1 MTTHQLRI
9 ESGLTYSALFL
20 SILMA
25 SSSLYASEATTAGS
39 VSTVTKKVVEKAA
52 EEKKTETSPTKVPFT
67 GQSNNNLFP
76 LKSHHVRQ
84 GAGRFGEN
92 RNGRS
97 HGGVDIGYADVNKQ
111 AEKMVAINNGK
122 VHISGGNNMN
132 ALVITLDNGDQIAYL
147 HNQTN
152 LVKKGERVT
161 RGQNVAIMGNTGTGP
176 VHLHFSYAVPN
187 KRAFAHHLKSDNVA
201 NSYKGSS
208 SLKALMNKGHD
219 FTSKQMSLTNP
230 APYLPEDILFV
241 FSSKGHEDRAM
252 NPYLGNTMR
261 TQWNALYSG
270 VTGTTLQVPGCIQ
283 IRTGCSK
290 VIHGKKFPKVALA
303 GGQVGNM
310 DAYAAAN
317 TAIAQGMA
325 DGSIPAEMANQDYVS
340 PSDLARYMTPRTIF
354 GGNAEEV
361 AIDTGDFNLSPS
373 EQITKLGL
381 SRFGNAEWA
390 KNLSAMSMRGMLTEY
405 LNMTTAN
412 NYLTKEQYKQQ
423 ERIEALMA
431 AYVAQRAQRFSGY
444 IDRAY
449 AATEEA
455 RVNAA
460 ISDMPLET
468 LFSEEFDFTA
478 VHDSDDFSH
487 ILASA
492 KGDVPRVCKGG
503 INRHTNLQKHPD
515 LLPAIERLALKHG
528 FNPNDLA
535 AVIGFESGGFN
546 PKGMNPEASATGLM
560 QWTRRGIADISQSLF
575 QKVGLYPKYA
585 PTKNTKGHWGFG
597 STTDS
602 HRNTIL
608 KMSVTEQM
616 ALGDAYLQVKVA
628 QNKRWRNEYGN
639 IALKD
644 IRHIYPLVLGSDTYI
659 RPSNNYE
666 KNKGMDT
673 NKDGKI
679 TPAEAATSPKFHPYL
694 CQYFPKYP

>member
-1 MTTHQLRI
+1 MTTHQLSI
-9 ESGLTYSALFL
+9 GNGLKFSTLFL

-25 SSSLYASEATTAGS
+25 SSSLYASDAPTTGA

-52 EEKKTETSPTKVPFT
+52 EEKKTESAPNRVQFS

-76 LKSHHVRQ
+76 LQSHSVRQ

-97 HGGVDIGYADVNKQ
+97 HGGVDINYANANNKN
-111 AEKMVAINNGK
+111 EKMVAINNGK
-122 VHISGGNNMN
+122 VTFIGGSMN
-132 ALVITLDNGDQIAYL
+132 ALRITLDNGDQIAYL
-147 HNQTN
+147 HNQSN
-152 LVKKGERVT
+152 LVKMGQKVV
-161 RGQNVAIMGNTGTGP
+161 RGQNVAVMGNAGTGP
-176 VHLHFSYAVPN
+176 VHLHFSYAVPKN
-187 KRAFAHHLKSDNVA
+187 RAFSHHLQAQNVA

-208 SLKALMNKGHD
+208 SLKALINQSGDYTTK
-219 FTSKQMSLTNP
+219 TVSLTNP
-230 APYLPEDILFV
+230 APYLPEDVLFI
-241 FSSKGHEDRAM
+241 FGSAADNSM

-270 VTGTTLQVPGCIQ
+270 VTGTTLQVPSCIQ
-283 IRTGCSK
+283 TRGGCTK

-303 GGQVGNM
+303 GGNVGNM

-340 PSDLARYMTPRTIF
+340 PADLSRYMSPRTIF
-354 GGNAEEV
+354 GGSAEEV

-381 SRFGNAEWA
+381 SRFGNEEWA

-405 LNMTTAN
+405 LNLTTAN

-431 AYVAQRAQRFSGY
+431 AYVAQRAQRFAGY

-460 ISDMPLET
+460 VSDIPLEK
-468 LFSEEFDFTA
+468 LFTENFDYTS
-478 VHDSDDFSH
+478 VTDSDDFSQ

-492 KGDVPRVCKGG
+492 KGEVPRVCKGG
-503 INRHTNLQKHPD
+503 INQHRNLQKYPE
-515 LLPAIERLALKHG
+515 LLPAIERLALKFG

-546 PKGMNPEASATGLM
+546 PKGMNPQASATGLM
-560 QWTRRGIADISQSLF
+560 QWTRMGIADISQSLY

-585 PTKNTKGHWGFG
+585 PTKNKQGHWGFG
-597 STTDS
+597 STTES
-602 HRNTIL
+602 HRTTIL
-608 KMSVTEQM
+608 NMSVIEQL
-616 ALGDAYLQVKVA
+616 ALGEAYMTVKIN
-628 QNKRWRNEYGN
+628 QNKRWSSEYGN

-644 IRHIYPLVLGSDTYI
+644 IRHIYPLVLGSATYI
-659 RPSNNYE
+659 SPSDNYRR
-666 KNKGMDT
+666 NKGMDT
-673 NKDGKI
+673 NGDGKI
-679 TPAEAATSPKFHPYL
+679 TPAEAATSPKFYPYL

>member
-9 ESGLTYSALFL
+9 GSGLKYSSLFL

-25 SSSLYASEATTAGS
+25 STSPHASQSSTGA
-39 VSTVTKKVVEKAA
+39 VSTVTKKVVEKAK
-52 EEKKTETSPTKVPFT
+52 EEKKTEKAPNTVPFT

-76 LKSHHVRQ
+76 LQTHSVRQ

-97 HGGVDIGYADVNKQ
+97 HGGVDINYASANKKN
-111 AEKMVAINNGK
+111 EKMVAINNGRV
-122 VHISGGNNMN
+122 VHIGGSMN
-132 ALVITLDNGDQIAYL
+132 ALTIALDNGDQIAYL

-152 LVKKGERVT
+152 LVKNGQRVT
-161 RGQNVAIMGNTGTGP
+161 RGQDVAIMGNHGTGP

-187 KRAFAHHLKSDNVA
+187 KRAFAHHLQASTMENA
-201 NSYKGSS
+201 YKGSS
-208 SLKALMNKGHD
+208 SLKALINNGHD

-230 APYLPEDILFV
+230 APYLPEDVLFI
-241 FSSKGHEDRAM
+241 FGSAADKSM

-261 TQWNALYSG
+261 TQWNALYSS
-270 VTGTTLQVPGCIQ
+270 VTGTTLQVPSCIKT
-283 IRTGCSK
+283 RGGCSK

-325 DGSIPAEMANQDYVS
+325 EGSIPAEMANQDYVS
-340 PSDLARYMTPRTIF
+340 PADLSRYMTPRTIF
-354 GGNAEEV
+354 GGSAEEV
-361 AIDTGDFNLSPS
+361 ALDTGDFNLSPS

-381 SRFGNAEWA
+381 SRFGNEEWA

-460 ISDMPLET
+460 VSDMPLEK
-468 LFSEEFDFTA
+468 LFSEEFDYST
-478 VHDSDDFSH
+478 VTDSEDFSQ

-492 KGDVPRVCKGG
+492 KGEVPRVCKGG
-503 INRHTNLQKHPD
+503 ISQHHKLKQYPD
-515 LLPAIERLALKHG
+515 LLPEIERVALKFG
-528 FNPNDLA
+528 FNPNDMA

-546 PKGMNPEASATGLM
+546 PQGKNPVASATGLM
-560 QWTRRGIADISQSLF
+560 QWTRMGIADISQAMF
-575 QKVGLYPKYA
+575 EKVGLYPKYA

-597 STTDS
+597 TTTES
-602 HRNTIL
+602 HRKTIL
-608 KMSVTEQM
+608 GMSVKEQM
-616 ALGDAYLQVKVA
+616 ALGEAYLTVKVA

-644 IRHIYPLVLGSDTYI
+644 IRHLYPLVLGSETYI
-659 RPSNNYE
+659 APSANYQ

-673 NKDGKI
+673 NGDGKI
-679 TPAEAATSPKFHPYL
+679 TPAEAATSPKFYPYL

>member
-1 MTTHQLRI
+1 M
-9 ESGLTYSALFL
+9 ENGLKFSTIFL
-20 SILMA
+20 SILTA
-25 SSSLYASEATTAGS
+25 SSSLYASAAPTTGS
-39 VSTVTKKVVEKAA
+39 VSTVTQKVVEKAA
-52 EEKKTETSPTKVPFT
+52 AEKKTETAPTKVPFT

-76 LKSHHVRQ
+76 LQTHSVRQ

-97 HGGVDIGYADVNKQ
+97 HGGVDINYANANKKN
-111 AEKMVAINNGK
+111 EKMVAINSGK
-122 VHISGGNNMN
+122 VTLQGGNSMN
-132 ALVITLDNGDQIAYL
+132 ALVITLDNGDQISYL

-152 LVKKGERVT
+152 LVKVGQRVA
-161 RGQNVAIMGNTGTGP
+161 RGQDVAIMGNSGTGP

-208 SLKALMNKGHD
+208 SLKALINNGHD
-219 FTSKQMSLTNP
+219 FTNKQMSLTNP
-230 APYLPEDILFV
+230 APYLPEDALFI
-241 FSSKGHEDRAM
+241 FGSAADQAM

-283 IRTGCSK
+283 TRGGCTK
-290 VIHGKKFPKVALA
+290 PIHGKKFPKVALA

-340 PSDLARYMTPRTIF
+340 PADLSRYMTPRTIF

-444 IDRAY
+444 VDRAY

-460 ISDMPLET
+460 VSDMPLEQ
-468 LFSEEFDFTA
+468 LFTEDFDYA
-478 VHDSDDFSH
+478 SVSNSDDFSQ

-492 KGDVPRVCKGG
+492 KGAVPRVCKGG
-503 INRHTNLQKHPD
+503 IGQHRKLQQYPD
-515 LLPAIERLALKHG
+515 LLPAIERVALQFG

-546 PKGMNPEASATGLM
+546 PRGMNPNASATGLM
-560 QWTRRGIADISQSLF
+560 QWTRMGIADISQSLY

-585 PTKNTKGHWGFG
+585 PTKNKSGHWGFG
-597 STTDS
+597 STLES
-602 HRNTIL
+602 HRNKIL
-608 KMSVTEQM
+608 SMSVTEQM
-616 ALGDAYLQVKVA
+616 ALGEAYMTVKVA

-644 IRHIYPLVLGSDTYI
+644 IRHLYPLVLGSATYI
-659 RPSNNYE
+659 SPSEQYRINR
-666 KNKGMDT
+666 GMDT
-673 NKDGKI
+673 NGDGRI
-679 TPAEAATSPKFHPYL
+679 TPAEAATSPKFYPYL

>member
-1 MTTHQLRI
+1 MTTHQLSI
-9 ESGLTYSALFL
+9 GSGLKFSTLFL
-20 SILMA
+20 SIFIA
-25 SSSLYASEATTAGS
+25 SSSLYAAENTTSS
-39 VSTVTKKVVEKAA
+39 VNTVTKKVVEKAK
-52 EEKKTETSPTKVPFT
+52 EEKKTEKAPNTVPFT

-76 LKSHHVRQ
+76 LQTHSVRQ

-97 HGGVDIGYADVNKQ
+97 HGGVDIGYASANKKN
-111 AEKMVAINNGK
+111 EKMVAINSGK
-122 VHISGGNNMN
+122 VTLRGGNSMN
-132 ALVITLDNGDQIAYL
+132 ALVITLDNGDQISYL

-152 LVKKGERVT
+152 LVKMGQRVA
-161 RGQNVAIMGNTGTGP
+161 RGQDVAIMGNSGTGP

-187 KRAFAHHLKSDNVA
+187 KRAFAHHLKSNNVA

-208 SLKALMNKGHD
+208 SLKALINNGHD
-219 FTSKQMSLTNP
+219 FTNKQMSLTNP
-230 APYLPEDILFV
+230 APYLPEDVLFI
-241 FSSKGHEDRAM
+241 FGSAADQAM

-283 IRTGCSK
+283 TRGGCTK

-340 PSDLARYMTPRTIF
+340 PADLSRYMTPRTIF

-361 AIDTGDFNLSPS
+361 ALDTGDFNLSPS

-381 SRFGNAEWA
+381 SRFGNQEWA

-412 NYLTKEQYKQQ
+412 NFLTKEQYKQQ

-460 ISDMPLET
+460 VSDMPLEK
-468 LFSEEFDFTA
+468 LFSEEFDYST
-478 VHDSDDFSH
+478 VHDSEDFSQ

-492 KGDVPRVCKGG
+492 KGEVPRVCKGG
-503 INRHTNLQKHPD
+503 ISQHHKLKQYPD
-515 LLPAIERLALKHG
+515 LLPEIERVALKFG
-528 FNPNDLA
+528 FNPNDMA
-535 AVIGFESGGFN
+535 AVIGLESGGFN
-546 PKGMNPEASATGLM
+546 PQGKNPETSATGLL
-560 QWTRRGIADISQSLF
+560 QWTRMGIADITPAMYE
-575 QKVGLYPKYA
+575 KVGLYPKYG
-585 PTKNTKGHWGFG
+585 PTKSTKGWWGFG
-597 STTDS
+597 TNTES
-602 HRNTIL
+602 HRKTIL
-608 KMSVTEQM
+608 GMSVKEQM
-616 ALGDAYLQVKVA
+616 ALGEAYLTVKVA

-639 IALKD
+639 LALKD
-644 IRHIYPLVLGSDTYI
+644 IRHLYPLVLGSETYI
-659 RPSNNYE
+659 DPSANYQ
-666 KNKGMDT
+666 KNSGMDT
-673 NKDGKI
+673 NGDGKI
-679 TPAEAATSPKFHPYL
+679 TPAEAATSPKFHKYL

>member
-1 MTTHQLRI
+1 MTTHQLSI
-9 ESGLTYSALFL
+9 GSGLKFSTLFL
-20 SILMA
+20 SIFIA
-25 SSSLYASEATTAGS
+25 SSSLYAAENTTSS
-39 VSTVTKKVVEKAA
+39 VNTVTKKVVEKAA
-52 EEKKTETSPTKVPFT
+52 EEKKTEKAPTTVPFT

-76 LKSHHVRQ
+76 LQTHSVRQ

-97 HGGVDIGYADVNKQ
+97 HGGVDINYATANKKN
-111 AEKMVAINNGK
+111 EKMVAINNGK
-122 VHISGGNNMN
+122 VAFRGGTMN

-147 HNQTN
+147 HNQSN
-152 LVKKGERVT
+152 LVKVGQRVA
-161 RGQNVAIMGNTGTGP
+161 RGQDVAIMGNSGTGP

-208 SLKALMNKGHD
+208 SLKALINNGHD
-219 FTSKQMSLTNP
+219 YTNKQMSLTNP
-230 APYLPEDILFV
+230 APYLPEDVLFI
-241 FSSKGHEDRAM
+241 FGSAADQAM

-283 IRTGCSK
+283 TRGGCTK

-340 PSDLARYMTPRTIF
+340 PADLSRYMTPRTIF

-361 AIDTGDFNLSPS
+361 ALDTGDFNLSPS

-381 SRFGNAEWA
+381 SRFGNEEWG

-444 IDRAY
+444 VDRAY

-460 ISDMPLET
+460 VSDMPLER
-468 LFSEEFDFTA
+468 LFTEDFDYTTVTDSE
-478 VHDSDDFSH
+478 DFSQ

-492 KGDVPRVCKGG
+492 KGEVPRVCKGG
-503 INRHTNLQKHPD
+503 IAQHRKLQQYPD
-515 LLPAIERLALKHG
+515 LLPAIERVALKFG

-546 PKGMNPEASATGLM
+546 PRGMNPNASATGLM
-560 QWTRRGIADISQSLF
+560 QWTRMGIADISQSLF

-585 PTKNTKGHWGFG
+585 PSKDKKGHWGFG
-597 STTDS
+597 TTTES

-608 KMSVTEQM
+608 SMSVTEQM
-616 ALGDAYLQVKVA
+616 SLGEAYLTVKVA

-644 IRHIYPLVLGSDTYI
+644 IRHLYPLVLGSATYVS
-659 RPSNNYE
+659 PSEQYRINR
-666 KNKGMDT
+666 GMDT
-673 NKDGKI
+673 NGDGKI
-679 TPAEAATSPKFHPYL
+679 TPAEAATSPKFYPYL

>member
-1 MTTHQLRI
+1 MTTHQLSI
-9 ESGLTYSALFL
+9 ENGLKFSTLFL

-25 SSSLYASEATTAGS
+25 SSSLFASDASTGA
-39 VSTVTKKVVEKAA
+39 VSTVTKKVVQKTA
-52 EEKKTETSPTKVPFT
+52 EEKKTETAPNTVPFT

-76 LKSHHVRQ
+76 LQTHSIRQ

-97 HGGVDIGYADVNKQ
+97 HGGVDINYASANKKN
-111 AEKMVAINNGK
+111 EKMVAINSGK
-122 VHISGGNNMN
+122 VAYKGGTMN
-132 ALVITLDNGDQIAYL
+132 ALVISLDNGDQISYL
-147 HNQTN
+147 HNQSN
-152 LVKKGERVT
+152 LVKVGQRVA
-161 RGQNVAIMGNTGTGP
+161 RGQDVALMGNSGTGP

-187 KRAFAHHLKSDNVA
+187 KRAFSHHLQSDNVA
-201 NSYKGSS
+201 KSYQGSS
-208 SLKALMNKGHD
+208 SLKALINKGND
-219 FTSKQMSLTNP
+219 YTSKQLSLTNP
-230 APYLPEDILFV
+230 APYLPEDVLFI
-241 FSSKGHEDRAM
+241 FGSAADNAM

-270 VTGTTLQVPGCIQ
+270 VTGTSLQVPSCIQ
-283 IRTGCSK
+283 TRGGCTK

-303 GGQVGNM
+303 GGKVGNM

-340 PSDLARYMTPRTIF
+340 PADLSRYMTPRTIF
-354 GGNAEEV
+354 GGSAEEV
-361 AIDTGDFNLSPS
+361 ALDTGDFNLSPS
-373 EQITKLGL
+373 EQITKLGM
-381 SRFGNAEWA
+381 SRFGNEEWA

-423 ERIEALMA
+423 ERIEALLA

-444 IDRAY
+444 VDRAY

-460 ISDMPLET
+460 VSDMPLER
-468 LFSEEFDFTA
+468 LFTEDFDYSTVTDSE
-478 VHDSDDFSH
+478 DFSQ

-492 KGDVPRVCKGG
+492 KGEVPRVCKGG
-503 INRHTNLQKHPD
+503 ISQHRKLQQYPD
-515 LLPAIERLALKHG
+515 LLPAIERVALKFG

-546 PKGMNPEASATGLM
+546 PKGMNPNASATGLM
-560 QWTRRGIADISQSLF
+560 QWTRMGIADISQSLYE
-575 QKVGLYPKYA
+575 KVGLYPKYA
-585 PTKNTKGHWGFG
+585 PTKNKQGHWGFG
-597 STTDS
+597 STLDS
-602 HRNTIL
+602 HRNKIL
-608 KMSVTEQM
+608 SMSVTEQM
-616 ALGDAYLQVKVA
+616 ALGEAYMTVKMA
-628 QNKRWRNEYGN
+628 QNKRWRSEYGH

-644 IRHIYPLVLGSDTYI
+644 IRHLYPLVLGSATYVS
-659 RPSNNYE
+659 PSEQYRINR
-666 KNKGMDT
+666 GMDT
-673 NKDGKI
+673 NGDGKI
-679 TPAEAATSPKFHPYL
+679 TPAEAATSPKFYPYL

>member
-1 MTTHQLRI
+1 MTTHQLSI
-9 ESGLTYSALFL
+9 GSGLKFSTLFL
-20 SILMA
+20 SIFIA
-25 SSSLYASEATTAGS
+25 SSSLYAAENTTSS
-39 VSTVTKKVVEKAA
+39 VNTVTKKVVEKAA
-52 EEKKTETSPTKVPFT
+52 EEKKTEKAPTTVPFT

-76 LKSHHVRQ
+76 LQTHSVRQ

-97 HGGVDIGYADVNKQ
+97 HGGVDINYATANKKN
-111 AEKMVAINNGK
+111 EKMVAINDGK
-122 VHISGGNNMN
+122 VTFRGGTMN

-147 HNQTN
+147 HNQSN
-152 LVKKGERVT
+152 LVKVGQRVT
-161 RGQNVAIMGNTGTGP
+161 RGQDVAIMGNSGTGP

-208 SLKALMNKGHD
+208 SLKALINNGHD
-219 FTSKQMSLTNP
+219 YTSKQMSLTNP
-230 APYLPEDILFV
+230 APYLPEDVLFV
-241 FSSKGHEDRAM
+241 FGNAADQAM

-270 VTGTTLQVPGCIQ
+270 VTGTTLQVPSCIQ
-283 IRTGCSK
+283 TRGGCTK

-340 PSDLARYMTPRTIF
+340 PADLSRYMTPRTIF

-361 AIDTGDFNLSPS
+361 ALDTGDFNLSPS

-381 SRFGNAEWA
+381 SRFGNEGWA

-412 NYLTKEQYKQQ
+412 NYLTKEQYRQQ

-444 IDRAY
+444 VDRAY

-460 ISDMPLET
+460 VSDMPLER
-468 LFSEEFDFTA
+468 LFTEDFDYTTVTDSE
-478 VHDSDDFSH
+478 DFSQ

-492 KGDVPRVCKGG
+492 KGEVPRVCKGG
-503 INRHTNLQKHPD
+503 IAQHRKLQQYPD
-515 LLPAIERLALKHG
+515 LLPEIERVALKFG

-546 PKGMNPEASATGLM
+546 PRGMNPNASATGLM
-560 QWTRRGIADISQSLF
+560 QWTRMGIADISQSLF

-585 PTKNTKGHWGFG
+585 PSKNKKGHWGFG
-597 STTDS
+597 TTTES

-608 KMSVTEQM
+608 SMSVTEQM
-616 ALGDAYLQVKVA
+616 SLGEAYLTVKVA
-628 QNKRWRNEYGN
+628 QNRRWRNEYGN

-644 IRHIYPLVLGSDTYI
+644 IRHLYPLVLGSATYVS
-659 RPSNNYE
+659 PSEQYRINR
-666 KNKGMDT
+666 GMDT
-673 NKDGKI
+673 NGDGKI
-679 TPAEAATSPKFHPYL
+679 TPAEAATSPKFYPYL